1 MPRRALLLITV
12 VVLAL
17 HWFVLGGMPLG
28 GTDEG
33 SAERLAFH
41 TRMVTPPPEP
51 EPAPLAPPAEPPPAA
66 KPAPKP
72 QPKPKPR
79 AQSTD
84 GEPAIVTQ
92 ERRRPAPEPTDNGP
106 SEPDLTPEEATAPD
120 TSTQV
125 AQSSESTASA
135 PVGTAESPPAQ
146 PVSAASAPLNTASV
160 PAHPDD
166 ELSAGVDIRPPGAAG
181 AKPSTEPPPIQLP
194 PSTTLK
200 YAVHGEVK
208 KMAYNVNGQLVWRN
222 DGGSYE
228 ARQEVSAF
236 LLGTRSQNSTGK
248 ITPNGLAPTR
258 FGDIG
263 KREIA
268 AHLDFDSKIVTFS
281 ANTNRYTISAGAQ
294 DRVSVLIQLGA
305 MLAAAPDR
313 YPPGTQIS
321 FTTIGPRNADR
332 WTFTVGETETLDLPT
347 GPTRA
352 VRLQKL
358 PRHDRDLRADLWLG
372 LDKQYLP
379 VRLRITQSNGDFAEL
394 ALK

>member
-17 HWFVLGGMPLG
+17 HWLVLGGMPLG

-51 EPAPLAPPAEPPPAA
+51 EPEPPAPPAEPPPAA
-66 KPAPKP
+66 KPAPNP
-72 QPKPKPR
+72 QPKPKPQPKPR
-79 AQSTD
+79 AQPA
-84 GEPAIVTQ
+84 GAEPAVVTH

-106 SEPDLTPEEATAPD
+106 SEPEPAPEETTASD
-120 TSTQV
+120 ASTQV
-125 AQSSESTASA
+125 AQTSESTASA
-135 PVGTAESPPAQ
+135 PAPAQ
-146 PVSAASAPLNTASV
+146 PVSAASAPTN
-160 PAHPDD
+160 PDD

-181 AKPSTEPPPIQLP
+181 AQPSTEPPPIRLP
-194 PSTTLK
+194 ASQTLK

-208 KMAYNVNGQLVWRN
+208 KMAYNVNGQVVWRN

-236 LLGTRSQNSTGK
+236 LLGTRSQTSSGK

-281 ANTNRYTISAGAQ
+281 ANTNRYAISAGAQ

-321 FTTIGPRNADR
+321 FTTVGPRNADR
-332 WTFTVGETETLDLPT
+332 WTFTVGETETLDLPA
-347 GPTRA
+347 GQTRA

-372 LDKQYLP
+372 LDQQYLP

>member
-17 HWFVLGGMPLG
+17 HWLVLGGMPLG

-51 EPAPLAPPAEPPPAA
+51 EPEPEPPAAPAEPPPAA

-72 QPKPKPR
+72 KPKPQPKPR
-79 AQSTD
+79 AQPAD
-84 GEPAIVTQ
+84 DEPAVVTQ

-106 SEPDLTPEEATAPD
+106 SEPEPAPEGTTAQEA
-120 TSTQV
+120 STQV
-125 AQSSESTASA
+125 AQTSESTASA
-135 PVGTAESPPAQ
+135 PVQPA
-146 PVSAASAPLNTASV
+146 SAASAPTN
-160 PAHPDD
+160 PDD

-181 AKPSTEPPPIQLP
+181 AQPSTEPPPIRLP
-194 PSTTLK
+194 ASQTLK

-208 KMAYNVNGQLVWRN
+208 KMAYNVNGQVVWRN

-236 LLGTRSQNSTGK
+236 LLGTRSQTSSGR
-248 ITPNGLAPTR
+248 ITANGLAPTR

-268 AHLDFDSKIVTFS
+268 AHLDFDSKTVTFS
-281 ANTNRYTISAGAQ
+281 ANTNRYAISAGAQ

-321 FTTIGPRNADR
+321 FTTVGPRNADR
-332 WTFTVGETETLDLPT
+332 WTFTVGETETLDLPA
-347 GPTRA
+347 GQTRA

-372 LDKQYLP
+372 LDQQYLP

>member
-12 VVLAL
+12 LVLAL

-33 SAERLAFH
+33 SADRMAFH

-51 EPAPLAPPAEPPPAA
+51 EAATNPPPPLPPKAVAPAPA
-66 KPAPKP
+66 
-72 QPKPKPR
+72 PKPKPR
-79 AQSTD
+79 PKPAAPKPTVEAAAQQAPDPADST
-84 GEPAIVTQ
+84 PALVDS
-92 ERRRPAPEPTDNGP
+92 EPTD
-106 SEPDLTPEEATAPD
+106 SSTP
-120 TSTQV
+120 V
-125 AQSSESTASA
+125 AQTTEPAASA
-135 PVGTAESPPAQ
+135 PLEPASAASTPVSTPPTAPA
-146 PVSAASAPLNTASV
+146 SAASAPPN
-160 PAHPDD
+160 PDD

-181 AKPSTEPPPIQLP
+181 AQPSTDPPPIRLP
-194 PSTTLK
+194 ASTTLK

-222 DGGSYE
+222 DGDSYE

-236 LLGTRSQNSTGK
+236 LLGTRSQNSIGK
-248 ITPNGLAPTR
+248 ITANGLAPTR
-258 FGDIG
+258 FGDVG
-263 KREIA
+263 KREVA
-268 AHLDFDSKIVTFS
+268 AHFDFDNKLVTFS
-281 ANTNRYTISAGAQ
+281 ANTNRNAISAGAQ

-313 YPPGTQIS
+313 YSPGTQIS
-321 FTTIGPRNADR
+321 FTTVGPRSADR
-332 WTFTVGETETLDLPT
+332 WTFTVGETETLDLPA

-358 PRHDRDLRADLWLG
+358 PRHERDLRADLWLG
-372 LDKQYLP
+372 IEMHYLP

-394 ALK
+394 TLK

>member
-12 VVLAL
+12 VVLTL
-17 HWFVLGGMPLG
+17 HWLVLGGMPLG
-28 GTDEG
+28 GTNEG

-51 EPAPLAPPAEPPPAA
+51 EPEPPAAPAEPPPAA

-72 QPKPKPR
+72 KPQPKPPKPR
-79 AQSTD
+79 AQPAD
-84 GEPAIVTQ
+84 AEPAVVTH

-106 SEPDLTPEEATAPD
+106 SEPEPAPEETTASD
-120 TSTQV
+120 ASTQV
-125 AQSSESTASA
+125 AQTSESTASA
-135 PVGTAESPPAQ
+135 PAPAQ
-146 PVSAASAPLNTASV
+146 PVSAASAPTN
-160 PAHPDD
+160 PDD

-181 AKPSTEPPPIQLP
+181 AQPSTEPPPIRLP
-194 PSTTLK
+194 ASQTLK

-208 KMAYNVNGQLVWRN
+208 KMAYNVNGQVVWRN

-236 LLGTRSQNSTGK
+236 LLGTRSQTSSGK

-281 ANTNRYTISAGAQ
+281 ANTNRYAISAGAQ

-321 FTTIGPRNADR
+321 FTTVGPRNADR
-332 WTFTVGETETLDLPT
+332 WTFTVGETETLDLPA
-347 GPTRA
+347 GQTRA

-372 LDKQYLP
+372 LDQQYLP